1 MTVDR
6 RREFHASDSRRS
18 VDALLTCVDRASLR
32 CGTGCDAVGCWGEVI
47 DHSECQV
54 EPRPTDEL
62 IGLLYM
68 EDGAGTLVAAT
79 PERRPAVTSVSV
91 PLGAPADAATVSGV
105 TVTTREILAWVNAG
119 DFGRALALYSDKLIL
134 EFRPDPGETSEET
147 RASLEVAPEPVPVE
161 QRVRLIAIT
170 DVSVMGALAR
180 WS

>member
-1 MTVDR
+1 MHRTV
-6 RREFHASDSRRS
+6 AVALTLCSLALIGPACAAAQ
-18 VDALLTCVDRASLR
+18 DATPS
-32 CGTGCDAVGCWGEVI
+32 AVGGEVI

-134 EFRPDPGETSEET
+134 DFRPDPGETSEET